1 MAELLWSLGL
11 LWQFSVSCWWDQD
24 SCRRATGAV
33 APGFTK
39 APAISWLKH
48 SSPRWG
54 GSLRIQA
61 GLGPRSSGGLGRA
74 PGLSHSPTLPA
85 AREDP
90 LGGLLRKLPGG
101 RPGHDPWPRAPLHER
116 SWPGAPVFAGASLCL
131 ACGLMGQGQAGSV
144 LGRTGTAGRPTGALC
159 SLESEKVSAGVH
171 VHPRRPSLGPW
182 G

>member
-1 MAELLWSLGL
+1 MRRACAGGSSLPEGLTGQDYSVPKPWTCLPCYACPQGLGSWSVMAELLWSLGL
-11 LWQFSVSCWWDQD
+11 LWQFPVSCWWDQD

-61 GLGPRSSGGLGRA
+61 GLGPRGSGGLGRA

-90 LGGLLRKLPGG
+90 LGGLLWKLPGG

-116 SWPGAPVFAGASLCL
+116 SWPGAPVFAGASL
-131 ACGLMGQGQAGSV
+131 
-144 LGRTGTAGRPTGALC
+144 
-159 SLESEKVSAGVH
+159 SAWPVG
-171 VHPRRPSLGPW
+171 
-182 G
+182 